1 MIQVGASTRRR
12 GLLIGAAILV
22 VSGVILVVLESG
34 PDFLEA
40 PLPRAVDEE
49 VAVEPAPA
57 SSLALRL
64 TIPLA
69 RLVALLEDAVPR
81 AFGSMDERQEL
92 PDHDRTTLAFSLD
105 RLPISASMTGRVAR
119 VETVVEYGL
128 TAYYDP
134 PILPE
139 VSGSCG
145 TGDDGKRRL
154 RVVIEA
160 PLEITEDWRLG
171 TKAKLVTVEPPSDA
185 DRDRCQVTFLGIDL
199 TDRVVD
205 GARAFLVDQER
216 TVDSMAAT
224 LDLRPSFEAWWNTLR
239 EPVPLADSVWLMVG
253 PDSIRQGTLGGSG
266 DSVWVELAL
275 GARPSVV
282 VGPRPDADTTA
293 LPPLG
298 KGAFESGLDLVV
310 EGRADYGTLSRM
322 LMTQVAGT
330 DVEHEGRTVT
340 VDSLHVF
347 GVGGGRI
354 ALDVRV
360 SGDLSARLYFTG
372 TPELDP
378 LNQTISV
385 PDLDF
390 DVATE
395 DVLVAA
401 AAWLR
406 RGGLR
411 ALLRERASWPLG
423 PVSDRLETWLDE
435 GLNREIS
442 PDLGVV
448 GRVESVIPREVYA
461 LRDHLLVRIGARA
474 EAHMYVTGP

>member
-1 MIQVGASTRRR
+1 MIRVRAHTWRRR
-12 GLLIGAAILV
+12 LLIGAAILV
-22 VSGVILVVLESG
+22 VSGLIVLVLEEG

-40 PLPRAVDEE
+40 PVPRIVDEE
-49 VAVEPAPA
+49 VAVEAAPA

-81 AFGSMDERQEL
+81 AFGSMGERQEL
-92 PDHDRTTLAFSLD
+92 PDDDRTTLAFSLD
-105 RLPISASMTGRVAR
+105 RLPISASMNGRVAR

-224 LDLRPSFEAWWNTLR
+224 LDLRPSFEAWWNTLS
-239 EPVPLADSVWLMVG
+239 EPVLLADSVWLMVG
-253 PDSIRQGTLGGSG
+253 PDSIRQGALGGSG
-266 DSVWVELAL
+266 DSLWVELAL

-282 VGPRPDADTTA
+282 LGPRPDTTA

-298 KGAFESGLDLVV
+298 RGDFESGLNLVV

-322 LMTQVAGT
+322 LMTQLNGT
-330 DVEHEGRTVT
+330 EVEHEGRIVT
-340 VDSLHVF
+340 VDSLRVF
-347 GVGGGRI
+347 GIGGGRI

-372 TPELDP
+372 TPELDR
-378 LNQTISV
+378 LRQTISIA
-385 PDLDF
+385 DLDF

-401 AAWLR
+401 AAWLQ

-411 ALLRERASWPLG
+411 ALLRERASWSLG
-423 PVSDRLETWLDE
+423 VVSDRLETWLHE

-448 GRVESVIPREVYA
+448 GRVESVTPREVYA
-461 LRDHLLVRIGARA
+461 LRDHVLVRIGARA